1 MKPYRVLLAAVCF
14 QLLYHSFFFI
24 FLVSLYRGMQVPWF
38 STAFVFALLVFFFL
52 PALTLL
58 ALVKSKAVGRS
69 LVLLVNSFLFLLFTF
84 KLLTGINTTPAEK
97 TLLPLR
103 LLLVLVCL
111 TIILIALQKK
121 LTRKWVQQQRRRW

>member
-1 MKPYRVLLAAVCF
+1 MLLAAVCF

-24 FLVSLYRGMQVPWF
+24 FLVSLYRAGMQVPWF

-69 LVLLVNSFLFLLFTF
+69 LALLVNSFLFLLFTF

-121 LTRKWVQQQRRRW
+121 LTRKWVQQQRRR